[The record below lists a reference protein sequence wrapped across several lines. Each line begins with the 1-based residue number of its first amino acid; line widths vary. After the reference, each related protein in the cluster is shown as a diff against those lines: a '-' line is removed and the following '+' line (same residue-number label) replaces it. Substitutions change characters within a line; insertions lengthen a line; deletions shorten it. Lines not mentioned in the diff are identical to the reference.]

1 MGSLAVATG
10 YGKSRRTGGF
20 TLVELLVVI
29 AIIGVLVG
37 LLLPAVQAAR
47 EAARRS
53 QCVNNL
59 KQLGLGVLN
68 HESALGRLPAGGRY
82 VLPDYCAG
90 GSLGC
95 RGDGW
100 PVLIMPYLEGSALT
114 QEIDQAIKTE
124 LASNPG
130 VPAWHIAAQINDQRG
145 GIRLPMFVCPSLG
158 VEGWTEVP
166 ERKDYYAVN
175 GGSIFIQG
183 PVSDWQPSKR
193 RGDRGDVYTD
203 GVFLMAEEGFDMARV
218 NDGTSNTFAI
228 GESIHPARFG
238 KNPDTRTPPG
248 GPTAWFFGGSVTT
261 SNNNTEINYRA
272 THSTGR
278 LTRGVQEPLNS
289 NIQFDS
295 DWIPGQLENHSP
307 FGSSHPGGA
316 HFVFVDGHV
325 EFISDDIDDDTY
337 KAYATRDRGD
347 IVQVQ

>member
-1 MGSLAVATG
+1 MGSSAVARG
-10 YGKSRRTGGF
+10 HGRSRRTGGF

-68 HESALGRLPAGGRY
+68 HESALGQLPAGGRY
-82 VLPDYCAG
+82 ELPEYCSG
-90 GSLGC
+90 GGLGC

-114 QEIDQAIKTE
+114 QEIDQAIKSA

-130 VPAWHIAAQINDQRG
+130 VPAWHIAAQINDARG
-145 GIRLPMFVCPSLG
+145 GIRLPMFVCPSVG
-158 VEGWTEVP
+158 IEGWTEIP

-175 GGSIFIQG
+175 GGSIYIAG
-183 PVSDWQPSKR
+183 DPSDWQPSKR
-193 RGDRGDVYTD
+193 NATRGDVYTD
-203 GVFLMAEEGFDMARV
+203 GVFLMAEEGFEMSRIS
-218 NDGTSNTFAI
+218 DGTSNTFAI

-238 KNPDTRTPPG
+238 KNPDASSPKG
-248 GPTAWFFGGSVTT
+248 GATAWFFGGSAAT
-261 SNNNTEINYRA
+261 SNNNTEINYKGV
-272 THSTGR
+272 HSTGR
-278 LTRGVQEPLNS
+278 VTRGVQEPLNA
-289 NIQFDS
+289 NLQFDTKW
-295 DWIPGQLENHSP
+295 DGGQLENHSP

-316 HFVFVDGHV
+316 HFLFVDGHV
-325 EFISDDIDDDTY
+325 DFISDDIDDVAY

-347 IVQVQ
+347 IVQDR